1 VTKRSELTAAERA
14 ACLMRWHDGETSDD
28 ERELVEQLLEQEL
41 AGEQLASFELVGQFV
56 REVDAARVIDPDITE
71 QVMTRV
77 LAEASPKAAERP
89 GAGNQAVVRSLPRR
103 AFAAVGVALA
113 TAAGIA
119 LLVSE
124 RSSKLVAS
132 DQDLAA
138 PIAAIS
144 APEPDPPGES
154 VAVERVDFGN
164 EQGAIFLVPG
174 VDDRTVVIWTMD
186 DTADADE
193 DQEVGL

>member
-1 VTKRSELTAAERA
+1 MKRSELTAAERA

-28 ERELVEQLLEQEL
+28 ERELVEQLLAQDL
-41 AGEQLASFELVGQFV
+41 AREQLASFELVGELV
-56 REVDAARVIDPDITE
+56 READAARVQHLDLTE
-71 QVMTRV
+71 QVMARV
-77 LAEASPKAAERP
+77 LEASASKGAEKPR
-89 GAGNQAVVRSLPRR
+89 ANNVRALPRR
-103 AFAAVGVALA
+103 ALAVVGVALA
-113 TAAGIA
+113 LAAGIA
-119 LLVSE
+119 LVVSE

-154 VAVERVDFGN
+154 VAIERVDFGN

-174 VDDRTVVIWTMD
+174 VDERTVVIWTMD

>member
-41 AGEQLASFELVGQFV
+41 AGEQLASFELVGELV
-56 REVDAARVIDPDITE
+56 READRARVPEVDLTE
-71 QVMTRV
+71 QVMARV
-77 LAEASPKAAERP
+77 FEAAPS
-89 GAGNQAVVRSLPRR
+89 AVAVKPLRNNVRALPRR
-103 AFAAVGVALA
+103 ALAAVAVALA
-113 TAAGIA
+113 LAAGGA

-174 VDDRTVVIWTMD
+174 VDERTVVIWTMD